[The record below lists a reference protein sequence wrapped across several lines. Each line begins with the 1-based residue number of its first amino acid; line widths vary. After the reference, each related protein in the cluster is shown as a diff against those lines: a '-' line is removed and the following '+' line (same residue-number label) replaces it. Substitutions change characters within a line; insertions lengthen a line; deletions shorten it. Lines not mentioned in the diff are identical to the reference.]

1 MTTLDPVSLPA
12 RPRSIEEFVARR
24 DQVATTPQGG
34 AAMMVVALL
43 LCAQDET
50 LGGPCLAAAVAA
62 ERLAEGG
69 GGYQGWRLRRSD
81 LQLIHQQ
88 LAEQPY
94 LPNAYFKGTSPESGY
109 ALPEPPYLLEFTA
122 NPHSGDPAEG
132 RFKVFVACSG
142 AATPRPITVRRNAL
156 GIWQAYE
163 WSSLIVGIARPV

>member
-1 MTTLDPVSLPA
+1 MTVLDPVSIATLP
-12 RPRSIEEFVARR
+12 STVEEFVAMR

-43 LCAQDET
+43 ASAQDET
-50 LGGPCLAAAVAA
+50 LGMQCLAAAVSA

-81 LQLIHQQ
+81 LQLIQNQ

-94 LPNAYFKGTSPESGY
+94 LPHAYIQGAQPENGY
-109 ALPEPPYLLEFTA
+109 ALPEPPYVLEFSS
-122 NPHSGDPAEG
+122 NRHSGDPAEG

-142 AATPRPITVRRNAL
+142 AATPRPVTVRRNAL
-156 GIWQAYE
+156 GIWQTYE
-163 WSSLIVGIARPV
+163 WSSLIVGIQRK